1 MKRVYLPLSLLT
13 LVLIGLT
20 PAFSAGSPDVAAS
33 KKKGTIPPDLR
44 LTKVKA
50 KQSQAKQS
58 QKDLAVKIG
67 RENHS
72 EGENMPP
79 ALRRHFEKL
88 MQSIPGRGG
97 EGPAGSAAAWRF
109 ERRAY
114 PEKDISLAKIEGAR
128 AAHAEHQA
136 AAVKTFAAASLAT
149 PAPTWISL
157 GPTQAVYPFSPF
169 RTSGVY
175 VPNRYLA
182 GGRATALAI
191 SPVCVPGNCVLFA
204 TAAGGGVWRTKDAL
218 KSPPVWTYLS
228 GSFGINAA
236 GAIALDP
243 NNSKVV
249 WVGTGEANA
258 SSDSEAGVGL
268 YKSEDGGDTWSG
280 PIGRGFFVARS
291 IGSIAI
297 DPTDSNTMY
306 VASTLGV
313 RGVSSVEGGE
323 TASIIP
329 GAPPWGLYKTTDGG
343 VTWSFIFNG
352 APSTN
357 GCRNTLNVVLNR
369 TPCSVEGVRR
379 VVLDPKNPNIVYAG
393 VYAKGVWRSS
403 DGGKTWQQ
411 IFLPIADAVATGF
424 AERPEI
430 AVTQLPNGNT
440 RMYVGIGQIG
450 APPARFF
457 RSDNVA
463 TGTPRFS
470 SLSSAQPSSPGFA
483 TFNFCTGQCWYDN
496 FVYTPAGNPDVVYV
510 GGSYHYS
517 ETGRI
522 SNGRGVVLSTDA
534 GRTFT
539 DMTMDATDVIHPNGL
554 HPDQHSLVTNPGN
567 PMQFFESNDGG
578 IMRSSGQFADISANC
593 SNRGLSGAV
602 LDRCQQLLSRVP
614 TTLTGINQGMSTL
627 QFYSLS
633 VSPFDSTLLQG
644 GTQDNGT
651 WQSTS
656 TPNLF
661 RQTIF
666 GDGGQSGFDV
676 SNPRFRFHTF
686 FVAQVDVNFA
696 DGATQDWNWIGDPIV
711 GTGEEFYVPIISDPK
726 VSGTMFVGTRTVFRT
741 KTHGMG
747 TMNLATFRFQCNEFT
762 GHFQVQCGDWVP
774 IGTTNLI
781 DKTLGTRAGGAV
793 AAVRR
798 AESDTSTL
806 WSATSTGRVFISKNA
821 DADPADSVT
830 FTRLDTTASV
840 APNRFITGIAVDPAN
855 PNHAWISYSGYN
867 ASTPS
872 TPGHVFEVTFNPQ
885 SLSATFVDRSLN
897 LRDLPITD
905 VAFDK
910 VTGDLYTASDF
921 GVYRL
926 RSGGTAWALA
936 AQGMPNVEVAGLT
949 LVPNARLLYAA
960 SHGRGA
966 WVLHLK

>member
-1 MKRVYLPLSLLT
+1 M
-13 LVLIGLT
+13 
-20 PAFSAGSPDVAAS
+20 AAS

-88 MQSIPGRGG
+88 MQTIPGDGG

-136 AAVKTFAAASLAT
+136 AAVKTFSAASLAT

-228 GSFGINAA
+228 GSFGINAV

-379 VVLDPKNPNIVYAG
+379 VVLDPKNPNTVYAG

-517 ETGRI
+517 ETGGI

-554 HPDQHSLVTNPGN
+554 HPDQHSLVTNPAN

-578 IMRSSGQFADISANC
+578 IMRSSGQFGDISANC

-602 LDRCQQLLSRVP
+602 LDRCQPGDEHVAVLQL
-614 TTLTGINQGMSTL
+614 
-627 QFYSLS
+627 
-633 VSPFDSTLLQG
+633 
-644 GTQDNGT
+644 
-651 WQSTS
+651 
-656 TPNLF
+656 
-661 RQTIF
+661 
-666 GDGGQSGFDV
+666 
-676 SNPRFRFHTF
+676 
-686 FVAQVDVNFA
+686 
-696 DGATQDWNWIGDPIV
+696 
-711 GTGEEFYVPIISDPK
+711 
-726 VSGTMFVGTRTVFRT
+726 
-741 KTHGMG
+741 
-747 TMNLATFRFQCNEFT
+747 
-762 GHFQVQCGDWVP
+762 
-774 IGTTNLI
+774 
-781 DKTLGTRAGGAV
+781 
-793 AAVRR
+793 VRKP
-798 AESDTSTL
+798 
-806 WSATSTGRVFISKNA
+806 V
-821 DADPADSVT
+821 
-830 FTRLDTTASV
+830 
-840 APNRFITGIAVDPAN
+840 
-855 PNHAWISYSGYN
+855 
-867 ASTPS
+867 
-872 TPGHVFEVTFNPQ
+872 
-885 SLSATFVDRSLN
+885 
-897 LRDLPITD
+897 
-905 VAFDK
+905 
-910 VTGDLYTASDF
+910 
-921 GVYRL
+921 
-926 RSGGTAWALA
+926 
-936 AQGMPNVEVAGLT
+936 
-949 LVPNARLLYAA
+949 
-960 SHGRGA
+960 
-966 WVLHLK
+966 